1 MALARKKQIKPLQT
15 NMPKLTDQKVADIV
29 RCHLARLAAEHR
41 TREAIKR
48 GDIPPPPRTTSWNIS
63 DRH

>member
-1 MALARKKQIKPLQT
+1 MAQARKKQIKPSQ
-15 NMPKLTDQKVADIV
+15 NKMPKLTDQQVADIM
-29 RCHLARLAAEHR
+29 RRHLAQLAAEHR

-48 GDIPPPPRTTSWNIS
+48 GDIPPPPRTTSWDIS